1 MKASETF
8 LFAETWQFIWAW
20 GLHSEPDILVIFFKI
35 KKATDKPGSVLDS
48 TEIQL
53 LNRTIYIVG
62 RLKNVVT
69 RVLQSLSHFRSR
81 TLYCANAWRHIL
93 LFWFLAQLNFSG
105 PWENISTFWQYLLL
119 QLNKTLPNLTLPYQ
133 FSIPFPNLAG
143 GTHPS
148 PARGHLT
155 PAPNPDYF

>member
-53 LNRTIYIVG
+53 LNRTSHIVVG
-62 RLKNVVT
+62 SKMW
-69 RVLQSLSHFRSR
+69 SLESFKVCLIFARAPCIVQMHEDIF
-81 TLYCANAWRHIL
+81 YYFD
-93 LFWFLAQLNFSG
+93 FWHN
-105 PWENISTFWQYLLL
+105 
-119 QLNKTLPNLTLPYQ
+119 
-133 FSIPFPNLAG
+133 
-143 GTHPS
+143 
-148 PARGHLT
+148 
-155 PAPNPDYF
+155 